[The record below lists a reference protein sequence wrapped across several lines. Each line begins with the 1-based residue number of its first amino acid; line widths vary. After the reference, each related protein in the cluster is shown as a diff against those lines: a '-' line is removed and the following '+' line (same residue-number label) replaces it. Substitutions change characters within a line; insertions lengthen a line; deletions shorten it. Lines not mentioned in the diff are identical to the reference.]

1 MCNLNAAVLVHMQ
14 CNSVCETAQQDL
26 QSATR
31 ALFYNEQDKGLNRR
45 LSLSNFMFETRGMK
59 APIRIIL

>member
-1 MCNLNAAVLVHMQ
+1 MCQRVCVCNLNAAVLVHMQ

-31 ALFYNEQDKGLNRR
+31 ALFYNEKDKGLNRFNIAIVTEQ
-45 LSLSNFMFETRGMK
+45 LYV
-59 APIRIIL
+59 

>member
-31 ALFYNEQDKGLNRR
+31 ALFYNEQDKGLI

>member
-1 MCNLNAAVLVHMQ
+1 MCVCVCVCVCNLNAAVLVHMQ

-31 ALFYNEQDKGLNRR
+31 ALFYNEQDKGLNIAIVTEQ
-45 LSLSNFMFETRGMK
+45 LYV
-59 APIRIIL
+59 